1 MSCKQHW
8 VRFDFILSVFKQ
20 MTAYEVRISDW
31 SSDVCSSD
39 LRRRGRCAPPR
50 PRAVRALPHLWRLT
64 DGKAR
69 NRNIAWRYGRGSQ
82 GDGQGRDGPS
92 LDETRADRRR
102 HRSRRRRGAA
112 RSEEHTSELQSL
124 MRTSYAVCCLKNKN
138 THNEPRN
145 K

>member
-69 NRNIAWRYGRGSQ
+69 NRNIAWRYGRGNQ

-92 LDETRADRRR
+92 LDET
-102 HRSRRRRGAA
+102 A
-112 RSEEHTSELQSL
+112 RKSVVTGQSESERVDLGG
-124 MRTSYAVCCLKNKN
+124 RCIIKNKQARTIRVQKEHKRN
-138 THNEPRN
+138 TKN
-145 K
+145 